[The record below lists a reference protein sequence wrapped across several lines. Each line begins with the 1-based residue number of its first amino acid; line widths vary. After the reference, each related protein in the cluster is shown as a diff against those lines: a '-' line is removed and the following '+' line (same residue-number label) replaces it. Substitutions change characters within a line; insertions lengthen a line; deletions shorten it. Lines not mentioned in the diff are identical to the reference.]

1 MPLESPGAVLR
12 LEARPALGARQ
23 ANTDMVDARLR
34 EAKRLLET
42 SAPAVEWLPDAEPGA
57 RGRVRLPNAADAFPL
72 LHSLRTM
79 LRADPGPV
87 PLDLVAGIGAGDE
100 TEGLARAGDALQ
112 RLGRRRS
119 DLTRAVT
126 GDADADVVLAA
137 LCRTMDAMI
146 CGWTDAQWQAVH
158 RRDRDRTLEQIGE
171 ELGIAYQNVSKR
183 LIAARYSLYRE
194 VLGAAALVFSRSA
207 QERAARRNLPGT

>member
-1 MPLESPGAVLR
+1 
-12 LEARPALGARQ
+12 
-23 ANTDMVDARLR
+23 
-34 EAKRLLET
+34 
-42 SAPAVEWLPDAEPGA
+42 
-57 RGRVRLPNAADAFPL
+57 
-72 LHSLRTM
+72 
-79 LRADPGPV
+79 
-87 PLDLVAGIGAGDE
+87 
-100 TEGLARAGDALQ
+100 
-112 RLGRRRS
+112 
-119 DLTRAVT
+119 
-126 GDADADVVLAA
+126 
-137 LCRTMDAMI
+137 MI